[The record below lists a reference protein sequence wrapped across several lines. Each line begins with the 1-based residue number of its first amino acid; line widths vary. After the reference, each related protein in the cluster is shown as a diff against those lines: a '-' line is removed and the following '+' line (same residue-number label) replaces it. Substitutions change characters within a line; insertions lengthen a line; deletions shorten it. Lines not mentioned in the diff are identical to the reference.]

1 MIDEHAQFG
10 LAIKNARLDYGL
22 TQEELS
28 ERAGITCRYLIAIE
42 NEGRIPRY
50 PVIYRLIHGLHIS
63 ADYIFIPNRPRKIPN
78 VHSSSAFLT
87 PVRNGIFISF
97 FVLLR
102 LC

>member
-42 NEGRIPRY
+42 NEGRQVQENSERAQ
-50 PVIYRLIHGLHIS
+50 LIRILEAI
-63 ADYIFIPNRPRKIPN
+63 
-78 VHSSSAFLT
+78 VHSQLQY
-87 PVRNGIFISF
+87 F
-97 FVLLR
+97 F
-102 LC
+102 